1 MTKEQRPVHVLEKY
15 EAHVKDERTSN
26 LAGNS
31 VSYCGA
37 SLGQEFHF
45 LDATHAICAKQS
57 GSTTLP
63 CPACVKKMVEILA
76 AD

>member
-1 MTKEQRPVHVLEKY
+1 MIELKEY

-31 VSYCGA
+31 VSYCGEW
-37 SLGQEFHF
+37 LGPEFHF

-57 GSTTLP
+57 GSTVLP
-63 CPACVKKMVEILA
+63 CPACVKIMAEILA